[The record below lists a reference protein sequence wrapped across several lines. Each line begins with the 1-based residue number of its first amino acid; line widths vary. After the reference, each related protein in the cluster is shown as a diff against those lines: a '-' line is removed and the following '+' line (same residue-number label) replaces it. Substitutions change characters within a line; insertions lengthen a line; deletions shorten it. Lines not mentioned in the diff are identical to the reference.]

1 MEESS
6 LRWILLVVGIV
17 ILAAIY
23 LFDVLQKRSRRD
35 EEDFDQVVTEE
46 KIEPSLIEDIDHAT
60 TEETFVEE
68 ISAEELNDDD
78 MEGVESN
85 IDIDIDKAPVDSQS
99 QDSTVPV
106 AEQAMVI
113 QLAVLAK
120 QGEPMLGVEL
130 VAAFTELELEFGD
143 MGIFHCY
150 KRLGG
155 VENQL
160 FHVANLLEPGTFP
173 VGSMSDFRSTG
184 IVLFFQVSDLIDSHE
199 AFDSLLNTARE
210 LSQRF
215 NARLVDETM
224 VELSLDKIADIQARL
239 GN

>member
-6 LRWILLVVGIV
+6 LRWVLLVVGIV

-35 EEDFDQVVTEE
+35 EADSDRFFTEE
-46 KIEPSLIEDIDHAT
+46 KIEPSLIQTIDDTAT
-60 TEETFVEE
+60 DQALAEE
-68 ISAEELNDDD
+68 IPAGVFDNDREG
-78 MEGVESN
+78 MES
-85 IDIDIDKAPVDSQS
+85 ITAKASLDSQAE
-99 QDSTVPV
+99 DLAVPV
-106 AEQAMVI
+106 AEQASVI

-120 QGEPMLGVEL
+120 QGEAMSGVDL
-130 VAAFTELELEFGD
+130 VTAFTEVELEFGD

-150 KRLGG
+150 KRLDG

-173 VGSMSDFRSTG
+173 VGSMSDFQSTG
-184 IVLFFQVSDLIDSHE
+184 SILFFQVSDLIDPHE
-199 AFDSLLNTARE
+199 AFDSMLNTARE

-215 NARLVDETM
+215 SARLVDETM
-224 VELSLDKIADIQARL
+224 EELSLDKIADIQTRL
-239 GN
+239 GS

>member
-6 LRWILLVVGIV
+6 LRWVLLVVGIV

-35 EEDFDQVVTEE
+35 EADSDRFFTEE
-46 KIEPSLIEDIDHAT
+46 KIEPSLIQTIDDTAT
-60 TEETFVEE
+60 DQALAEE
-68 ISAEELNDDD
+68 IPAGVFDNDREG
-78 MEGVESN
+78 MESVTA
-85 IDIDIDKAPVDSQS
+85 KASLDSQAE
-99 QDSTVPV
+99 DLAVPV
-106 AEQAMVI
+106 AEQASVI

-120 QGEPMLGVEL
+120 QGEAMSGVDL
-130 VAAFTELELEFGD
+130 VTAFTEVELEFGD

-150 KRLGG
+150 KRLDG

-173 VGSMSDFRSTG
+173 VGSMSDFQSTG
-184 IVLFFQVSDLIDSHE
+184 IILFFQVSDLIDPHE
-199 AFDSLLNTARE
+199 AFDSMLNTARE

-215 NARLVDETM
+215 SARLVDETM
-224 VELSLDKIADIQARL
+224 EELSLDKIADIQTRL
-239 GN
+239 GS

>member
-6 LRWILLVVGIV
+6 LRWVLLVVGIV

-35 EEDFDQVVTEE
+35 EADSDRFFTEE
-46 KIEPSLIEDIDHAT
+46 KIEPSLIQTIDDTAT
-60 TEETFVEE
+60 DQALAEE
-68 ISAEELNDDD
+68 IPAGVFDDD
-78 MEGVESN
+78 REGMESATA
-85 IDIDIDKAPVDSQS
+85 KASLDSQAE
-99 QDSTVPV
+99 DLAVPV
-106 AEQAMVI
+106 AEQASVI

-120 QGEPMLGVEL
+120 QGEAMSGGDL
-130 VAAFTELELEFGD
+130 VTAFTEVELEFGD

-150 KRLGG
+150 KRLDG

-173 VGSMSDFRSTG
+173 VGSMSDFQSTG
-184 IVLFFQVSDLIDSHE
+184 IILFFQVSDLIDPHE
-199 AFDSLLNTARE
+199 AFDSMLNTARE

-215 NARLVDETM
+215 SARLVDETM
-224 VELSLDKIADIQARL
+224 EELSLDKIADIQTRL
-239 GN
+239 GS

>member
-6 LRWILLVVGIV
+6 LRWVLLVVGIV

-35 EEDFDQVVTEE
+35 EADSDRFFTEE
-46 KIEPSLIEDIDHAT
+46 KIEPSLIQTIDDTA
-60 TEETFVEE
+60 TEEALAKE
-68 ISAEELNDDD
+68 IPAGVFDNDREG
-78 MEGVESN
+78 MESVTA
-85 IDIDIDKAPVDSQS
+85 KASLDSQAE
-99 QDSTVPV
+99 DLAVPV
-106 AEQAMVI
+106 AEQASVI

-120 QGEPMLGVEL
+120 QGEAMSGGDL
-130 VAAFTELELEFGD
+130 VTAFTEVELEFGD

-150 KRLGG
+150 KRLDG

-173 VGSMSDFRSTG
+173 VGSMSDFQSTG
-184 IVLFFQVSDLIDSHE
+184 IILFFQVSDLIDPHE
-199 AFDSLLNTARE
+199 AFDSMLNTARE

-215 NARLVDETM
+215 SARLVDETM
-224 VELSLDKIADIQARL
+224 EELSLDKIADIQTRL
-239 GN
+239 GS

>member
-6 LRWILLVVGIV
+6 LRWVLLVVGIV

-35 EEDFDQVVTEE
+35 EADSDRFFTEE
-46 KIEPSLIEDIDHAT
+46 KIEPSLIQTIDDTA
-60 TEETFVEE
+60 TEEALAEE
-68 ISAEELNDDD
+68 IPAGVFDDD
-78 MEGVESN
+78 GEGMESVTA
-85 IDIDIDKAPVDSQS
+85 KASLDSQAE
-99 QDSTVPV
+99 DLAVPV
-106 AEQAMVI
+106 AEQASVI

-120 QGEPMLGVEL
+120 QGEAMSGVDL
-130 VAAFTELELEFGD
+130 VTAFTEVELEFGD

-150 KRLGG
+150 KRLDG

-173 VGSMSDFRSTG
+173 VGSMSDFQSTG
-184 IVLFFQVSDLIDSHE
+184 IILFFQVSDLIDPHE
-199 AFDSLLNTARE
+199 AFDSMLNTARE

-215 NARLVDETM
+215 SARLVDETM
-224 VELSLDKIADIQARL
+224 EELSLDKIADIQTRL
-239 GN
+239 GS

>member
-6 LRWILLVVGIV
+6 LRWVLLVVGIV

-35 EEDFDQVVTEE
+35 EADSDRFFTEE
-46 KIEPSLIEDIDHAT
+46 KIEPSLIQTIDDTA
-60 TEETFVEE
+60 TEEALAEE
-68 ISAEELNDDD
+68 IPAGVFDNDREG
-78 MEGVESN
+78 MESVTA
-85 IDIDIDKAPVDSQS
+85 KASLDSQAE
-99 QDSTVPV
+99 DLAVPV
-106 AEQAMVI
+106 AEQASVI

-120 QGEPMLGVEL
+120 QGEAMSGGDL
-130 VAAFTELELEFGD
+130 VTAFTEVELEFGD

-150 KRLGG
+150 KRLDG

-173 VGSMSDFRSTG
+173 VGSMSDFQSTG
-184 IVLFFQVSDLIDSHE
+184 IILFFQVSDLIDPHE
-199 AFDSLLNTARE
+199 AFDSMLNTARE

-215 NARLVDETM
+215 SARLVDETM
-224 VELSLDKIADIQARL
+224 EELSLDKIADIQTRL
-239 GN
+239 GS

>member
-78 MEGVESN
+78 MEGVESK

>member
-6 LRWILLVVGIV
+6 LRWVLLVVGIV

-35 EEDFDQVVTEE
+35 EADSDRFFTEE
-46 KIEPSLIEDIDHAT
+46 KIEPSLIQTIDDTAT
-60 TEETFVEE
+60 DQALAEE
-68 ISAEELNDDD
+68 IPAGVFDNDREG
-78 MEGVESN
+78 MES
-85 IDIDIDKAPVDSQS
+85 ITAKASLDSQAE
-99 QDSTVPV
+99 DLAVPV
-106 AEQAMVI
+106 AEQASVI

-120 QGEPMLGVEL
+120 QGEAMSGVDL
-130 VAAFTELELEFGD
+130 VTAFTEVELEFGD

-150 KRLGG
+150 KRLDG

-173 VGSMSDFRSTG
+173 VGSMSDFQSTG
-184 IVLFFQVSDLIDSHE
+184 IILFFQVSDLIDPHE
-199 AFDSLLNTARE
+199 AFDSMLNTARE

-215 NARLVDETM
+215 SARLVDETM
-224 VELSLDKIADIQARL
+224 EELSLDKIADIQTRL
-239 GN
+239 GS

>member
-6 LRWILLVVGIV
+6 LRWVLLVVGIV

-35 EEDFDQVVTEE
+35 EADSDRFFTEE
-46 KIEPSLIEDIDHAT
+46 KIEPSLIQTIDDTAT
-60 TEETFVEE
+60 DQALAEE
-68 ISAEELNDDD
+68 IPAGVFDDD
-78 MEGVESN
+78 REGMESVTA
-85 IDIDIDKAPVDSQS
+85 KASLDSQAE
-99 QDSTVPV
+99 DLAVPV
-106 AEQAMVI
+106 AEQASVI

-120 QGEPMLGVEL
+120 QGEAMSGVDL
-130 VAAFTELELEFGD
+130 VTAFTEVELEFGD

-150 KRLGG
+150 KRLDG

-173 VGSMSDFRSTG
+173 VGSMSDFQSTG
-184 IVLFFQVSDLIDSHE
+184 IILFFQVSDLIDPHE
-199 AFDSLLNTARE
+199 AFDSMLNTARE

-215 NARLVDETM
+215 SARLVDETM
-224 VELSLDKIADIQARL
+224 EELSLDKIADIQTRL
-239 GN
+239 GS

>member
-6 LRWILLVVGIV
+6 LRWVLLVVGIV

-35 EEDFDQVVTEE
+35 EADSDRFFTEE
-46 KIEPSLIEDIDHAT
+46 KIEPSLIQTIDDTA
-60 TEETFVEE
+60 TEEALAKE
-68 ISAEELNDDD
+68 IPAGVFDNDREG
-78 MEGVESN
+78 MESVTA
-85 IDIDIDKAPVDSQS
+85 KASLDSQAE
-99 QDSTVPV
+99 DLAVPV
-106 AEQAMVI
+106 AEQASVI

-120 QGEPMLGVEL
+120 QGEAMSGVDL
-130 VAAFTELELEFGD
+130 VTAFTEVELEFGD

-150 KRLGG
+150 KRLDG

-173 VGSMSDFRSTG
+173 VGSMSDFQSTG
-184 IVLFFQVSDLIDSHE
+184 IILFFQVSDLIDPHE
-199 AFDSLLNTARE
+199 AFDSMLNTARE

-215 NARLVDETM
+215 SARLVDETM
-224 VELSLDKIADIQARL
+224 EELSLDKIADIQTRL
-239 GN
+239 GS

>member
-6 LRWILLVVGIV
+6 LRWVLLVVGIV

-35 EEDFDQVVTEE
+35 EADSDRFFTEE
-46 KIEPSLIEDIDHAT
+46 KIEPSLIQTIDDTA
-60 TEETFVEE
+60 TEEALAEE
-68 ISAEELNDDD
+68 IPAGVFDNDREG
-78 MEGVESN
+78 MESVTV
-85 IDIDIDKAPVDSQS
+85 KASLDSQAE
-99 QDSTVPV
+99 DLAVPV
-106 AEQAMVI
+106 AEQASVI

-120 QGEPMLGVEL
+120 QGEAMSGGDL
-130 VAAFTELELEFGD
+130 VTAFTEVELEFGD

-150 KRLGG
+150 KRLDG

-173 VGSMSDFRSTG
+173 VGSMSDFQSTG
-184 IVLFFQVSDLIDSHE
+184 IILFFQVSDLIDPHE
-199 AFDSLLNTARE
+199 AFDSMLNTARE

-215 NARLVDETM
+215 SARLVDETM
-224 VELSLDKIADIQARL
+224 EELSLDKIADIQTRL
-239 GN
+239 GS